1 MVERPPKI
9 NGRYSEDVKAACL
22 AALDSGQSLAQ
33 VHQAT
38 GVPKGTLSLWR
49 SGDDPFVAPKRA
61 KISRDLAD
69 MYERI
74 VRRALGRLRKAAML
88 DTATAP
94 QLAVIAGIGTDK
106 LMALRSKPLPAP
118 VREVFAG
125 IDLASLSDSALSRI
139 QAILAEEG
147 VKLKRSA
154 VSDVHVP
161 DAAQSEAAGH
171 EREQVPDSHPAVA
184 HTSGERDANHEADDK
199 QRSDDAG
206 EGLHVQ
212 SPV

>member
-1 MVERPPKI
+1 MTERPVKTR
-9 NGRYSEDVKAACL
+9 GRYSDEVKAACL
-22 AALDSGQSLAQ
+22 AALDSGQSLQQ
-33 VHQAT
+33 VFQAT
-38 GVPKGTLSLWR
+38 GVPTATLSFWR
-49 SGDDPFVAPKRA
+49 GKGDAFVAPVRA

-74 VRRALGRLRKAAML
+74 VRRALGRLAKSAML

-125 IDLASLSDSALSRI
+125 IDLASLSDGALSRI

-147 VKLKRSA
+147 VKLKRA
-154 VSDVHVP
+154 VSDIHVP
-161 DAAQSEAAGH
+161 DAAQSEPAGH
-171 EREQVPDSHPAVA
+171 ESQQVPDAHPAIA
-184 HTSGERDANHEADDK
+184 HPASERDTSLDAEHK
-199 QRSDDAG
+199 GGSDDAA
-206 EGLHVQ
+206 EGLHVD